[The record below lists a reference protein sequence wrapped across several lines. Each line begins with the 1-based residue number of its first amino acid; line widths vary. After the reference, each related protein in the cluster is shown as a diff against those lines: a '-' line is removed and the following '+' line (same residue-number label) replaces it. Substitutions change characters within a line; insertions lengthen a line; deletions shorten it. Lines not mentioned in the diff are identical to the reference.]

1 MSLKTGEILSPS
13 CQQNGDLPNSPLN
26 NRQLLPSVG
35 TFILGYKII
44 MGARVMETFYIAL
57 ALAAMFGVCFFLFII
72 EPRRKI
78 YD

>member
-1 MSLKTGEILSPS
+1 M
-13 CQQNGDLPNSPLN
+13 Q
-26 NRQLLPSVG
+26 
-35 TFILGYKII
+35 
-44 MGARVMETFYIAL
+44 TFYIVL